1 MILLTLFPAL
11 GEGVE
16 QHLECGRVTEA
27 CEDLH
32 GCGLREETFP
42 SVQGLRRGKGR
53 RAIQNSCF
61 TTVT

>member
-16 QHLECGRVTEA
+16 QHLEGGRVTEA

-42 SVQGLRRGKGR
+42 SVQGLWRGKR
-53 RAIQNSCF
+53 SAIQNICF